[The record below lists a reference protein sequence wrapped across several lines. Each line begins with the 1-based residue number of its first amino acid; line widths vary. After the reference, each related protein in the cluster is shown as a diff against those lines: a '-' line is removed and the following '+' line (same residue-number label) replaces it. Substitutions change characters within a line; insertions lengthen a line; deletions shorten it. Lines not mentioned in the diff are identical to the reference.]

1 MDFNTEFM
9 KQRHTCIDKYVKSF
23 EFEEKSL
30 EKLQKERKNVQ
41 NWWQAR
47 KKISPATHPNLSTPS
62 SFVIW
67 RAPDFRFER
76 LQALAQNGVGGFDV
90 AR

>member
-1 MDFNTEFM
+1 MIRLEDIFIIDFGDY
-9 KQRHTCIDKYVKSF
+9 KKK
-23 EFEEKSL
+23 EKMY
-30 EKLQKERKNVQ
+30 KTDDRQERKSHP
-41 NWWQAR
+41 R
-47 KKISPATHPNLSTPS
+47 RPNLSTPS